1 MLSDLAVSSL
11 KPTGKQ
17 YVVWDTPNF
26 GVRVSQAGAKTFI
39 AQIGSERRKVTIGRY
54 PSVSLKDARRK
65 AQLLLLQPVIERPTE
80 TVRTVLDAYRD
91 LHMVHYKGTNK
102 RDSIHLIY
110 KYLTPLFEKPIG
122 SVTARD
128 ITTILDPLKPGMQN
142 HVFAL
147 FRTFFNWAERRSH
160 VERSP
165 LAKLRKP
172 HKARV
177 RERVLTDEELV
188 SAWRAAEKM
197 DDFGTIIHLCILT
210 GQRRG
215 EVAGARQD
223 WIDTSVADAP
233 VMVFAGSA
241 TKNGREHRLPL
252 TRKMVDLFAVPRG
265 PFHKWSTLKGRLDRA
280 TGSRGW
286 TIHDLRRTFATN
298 CARLGV
304 QPHVIERILNHT
316 TGTISG
322 IAAVYNRHHFQDEM
336 RQALE
341 LHERWALGLVS
352 PKPDRE

>member
-1 MLSDLAVSSL
+1 MLSDLAVQSL
-11 KPTGKQ
+11 KATGKQ
-17 YVVWDTPNF
+17 YVAWDMPNF

-39 AQIGSERRKVTIGRY
+39 ALVGRERRRVTIGRY
-54 PSVSLKDARRK
+54 PSISLKEARRK
-65 AQLLLLQPVIERPTE
+65 AQLLLLQPVVERPTE
-80 TVRTVLDAYRD
+80 PLRAVLDAYRD
-91 LHMVHYKGTNK
+91 LHLAHYKGTNK
-102 RDSIHLIY
+102 RDTIHLIF
-110 KYLTPLFEKPIG
+110 KFLAPLFDKPIG
-122 SVTARD
+122 TVTAAD
-128 ITTILDPLKPGMQN
+128 ITAILDPMKPYMQN
-142 HVFAL
+142 HMFGV

-160 VERSP
+160 IERSP

-172 HKARV
+172 HRARA

-188 SAWRAAEKM
+188 DAWHAAETM
-197 DDFGTIIHLCILT
+197 GDFGNVVQLCILT

-215 EVAGARQD
+215 EVAGACAE

-233 VMVFAGSA
+233 VMVFPGSA
-241 TKNGREHRLPL
+241 TKNGREHRLPV
-252 TRKMVDLFAVPRG
+252 TRTMAELFAVPRG

-280 TGSRGW
+280 TGCRGW

-336 RQALE
+336 REALE
-341 LHERWALGLVS
+341 RHEGWLFQLVTHAS
-352 PKPDRE
+352 A

>member
-39 AQIGSERRKVTIGRY
+39 AHVGRERRKVTIGRY
-54 PSVSLKDARRK
+54 PSISLKDARRK
-65 AQLLLLQPVIERPTE
+65 AQLLLLQPVAERPAE
-80 TVRTVLDAYRD
+80 TVRAVLDAYHD
-91 LHMVHYKGTNK
+91 LHLAHYKGTNR
-102 RDSIHLIY
+102 RDTTHMIY
-110 KYLTPLFEKPIG
+110 KFLAPLFEKPI
-122 SVTARD
+122 SAVTPRD
-128 ITTILDPLKPGMQN
+128 ITTILDPRKPYMQN
-142 HVFAL
+142 HLFGI

-165 LAKLRKP
+165 VAKLRMP
-172 HKARV
+172 HKPRT
-177 RERVLTDEELV
+177 RERVLTDNELV
-188 SAWRAAEKM
+188 EAWRAAETM
-197 DDFGTIIHLCILT
+197 GDFGTVIHLCILT

-215 EVAGARQD
+215 EVSQARPE

-233 VMVFAGSA
+233 VMVFPGSA

-252 TRKMVDLFAVPRG
+252 TRTMADLFAVPRG
-265 PFHKWSTLKGRLDRA
+265 TIHKWSTWKGRIDRA

-341 LHERWALGLVS
+341 LHERWLIRLVAQQI
-352 PKPDRE
+352 D